1 MTYTPPATFS
11 GPGGLDPTQLGRLV
25 DHLPVLLWS
34 ADEELRVTSRH
45 GGGLALLGP
54 LPEHLDELR
63 VGEGAEDPAEGARA
77 VQAHQA
83 ALRGEPTTY
92 EVTFRGRSFSAR
104 VEPLCDAHGRIYG
117 VVGIA
122 YDITD
127 RRRVEFALRE
137 SETRLRTIIE
147 SEPECVK
154 LVDSS
159 GLLLDMNP
167 AGLAMIEADRIEQVR
182 GLAAEQI
189 VAPDHRAAFNNLMR
203 RVFAGGCGKL
213 EFEIVGM
220 KGTRRW
226 LETHAVPL
234 RGPDGA
240 ITAAL
245 GITRDVT
252 QRKHAEQALRES
264 EERLQLVTRATNDA
278 VWDWDLVTNA
288 LWWGRGFEMLFGYA
302 REEIEPGIESWHNRL
317 HPEDRDRVIAGIRA
331 AIDTGNV
338 SWSSEYR
345 FRRRDGSYADIYD
358 RGYVIHA
365 PQGGRPLR
373 MVGSMMDV
381 SERKRFEEQ
390 LQASRAA
397 LRLLA
402 TRHQDVREQE
412 RTRIAREI
420 HDSLGQALTAL
431 KLHLAAAHEAAG
443 RGSAGLAEQLSE
455 TAQMVDD
462 LVKGVRRIATELRP
476 PILDELG
483 LPAAIEWLAHDFTR
497 RTRIACG
504 ATVLPP
510 TAAIP
515 AGLATALFRIVQEAL
530 TNVARHAGAA
540 RVCIALDVLSDVVS
554 LEVTDDGRGITDAAA
569 SGPASLGILGMRERA
584 AAQGGVLEV
593 GPRADG
599 GTRVAAW
606 FPPLRGHR

>member
-1 MTYTPPATFS
+1 
-11 GPGGLDPTQLGRLV
+11 
-25 DHLPVLLWS
+25 
-34 ADEELRVTSRH
+34 
-45 GGGLALLGP
+45 
-54 LPEHLDELR
+54 
-63 VGEGAEDPAEGARA
+63 
-77 VQAHQA
+77 
-83 ALRGEPTTY
+83 
-92 EVTFRGRSFSAR
+92 
-104 VEPLCDAHGRIYG
+104 
-117 VVGIA
+117 
-122 YDITD
+122 
-127 RRRVEFALRE
+127 
-137 SETRLRTIIE
+137 
-147 SEPECVK
+147 
-154 LVDSS
+154 
-159 GLLLDMNP
+159 
-167 AGLAMIEADRIEQVR
+167 VR

-189 VAPDHRAAFNNLMR
+189 VAPEHRAAFNDLMR
-203 RVFAGGCGKL
+203 RVFAGGYGKL

-234 RGPDGA
+234 RGPDGT
-240 ITAAL
+240 ITASL

-317 HPEDRDRVIAGIRA
+317 HPGDRDRVIAGIRA
-331 AIDTGNV
+331 AIDAGNV
-338 SWSSEYR
+338 SWSGEYR

-365 PQGGRPLR
+365 PEGGRPLR

-402 TRHQDVREQE
+402 TRHQDVREHE

-443 RGSAGLAEQLSE
+443 HRSAGLAERLSE
-455 TAQMVDD
+455 TVQMVDD

-497 RTRIACG
+497 RTGIACG

-510 TAAIP
+510 NAAIP

-530 TNVARHAGAA
+530 TNVARHAAA
-540 RVCIALDVLSDVVS
+540 GRVSIALDVRSDIVS
-554 LEVTDDGRGITDAAA
+554 LEVTDDGRGITDAAV

-606 FPPLRGHR
+606 FPPLRAQR